1 MPVEWSMVNNWE
13 GEKKHDKI
21 SHMRSEDWTIVD
33 GRSSLPFVRN
43 QVNTGDGVPIAE
55 QSSLVPKLL

>member
-1 MPVEWSMVNNWE
+1 MS
-13 GEKKHDKI
+13 
-21 SHMRSEDWTIVD
+21 SEDWTIVD

-43 QVNTGDGVPIAE
+43 QVNTGVGVPIAE